1 MTYELDPYEQKLFD
15 TVISLR
21 KEVENIREAY
31 AIINTRLREISI
43 KTDKDSKDSLK
54 EAIDIEELARLAVVS
69 ADIAHQAALILF
81 NVGGI
86 EKTGNTK
93 KAAEVT
99 HAAAVESTISN
110 KLRQSGGANNLTPNK
125 SLLIK
130 FVALEPLYS
139 IFFRK
144 CGPWIVWVKR
154 WLRHGDAT
162 AIHGCSP

>member
-1 MTYELDPYEQKLFD
+1 MGESILILFIEQGTFMTYELDPYEQKLFD

-110 KLRQSGGANNLTPNK
+110 KLRQSGGRT
-125 SLLIK
+125 
-130 FVALEPLYS
+130 
-139 IFFRK
+139 
-144 CGPWIVWVKR
+144 
-154 WLRHGDAT
+154 T
-162 AIHGCSP
+162 

>member
-1 MTYELDPYEQKLFD
+1 MTYELNPYEQKLFD

-54 EAIDIEELARLAVVS
+54 EAIDIEELARLSVVS
-69 ADIAHQAALILF
+69 ANIAHQAALILL

-86 EKTGNTK
+86 EKTENTK

-110 KLRQSGGANNLTPNK
+110 KLRQSVGGGEQPNSK
-125 SLLIK
+125 
-130 FVALEPLYS
+130 
-139 IFFRK
+139 
-144 CGPWIVWVKR
+144 
-154 WLRHGDAT
+154 
-162 AIHGCSP
+162 

>member
-1 MTYELDPYEQKLFD
+1 MTYELNPYEQKLFD

-54 EAIDIEELARLAVVS
+54 EAIDIEELARLSVVS
-69 ADIAHQAALILF
+69 ANIAHQAALILL

-110 KLRQSGGANNLTPNK
+110 KLRQSVGGGEQPNSK
-125 SLLIK
+125 
-130 FVALEPLYS
+130 
-139 IFFRK
+139 
-144 CGPWIVWVKR
+144 
-154 WLRHGDAT
+154 
-162 AIHGCSP
+162 

>member
-54 EAIDIEELARLAVVS
+54 EAIDIEELARLSVVS
-69 ADIAHQAALILF
+69 ANIAHQAALVLL
-81 NVGGI
+81 NVGSI

-93 KAAEVT
+93 KATEVT
-99 HAAAVESTISN
+99 HAAAIESTISN
-110 KLRQSGGANNLTPNK
+110 KLRQSGGGRT
-125 SLLIK
+125 
-130 FVALEPLYS
+130 
-139 IFFRK
+139 
-144 CGPWIVWVKR
+144 
-154 WLRHGDAT
+154 T
-162 AIHGCSP
+162 